1 MPPIPTIMRNL
12 LPPPLIVKTL
22 ATLLALHL
30 SLPAFAGELS
40 VSDGWV
46 KLAWEEKS
54 GDYQIVC
61 RDPNWALAGK
71 LPSASAPAT
80 ITQGADALGAY
91 SQVNFSWLNG
101 ALPMTG
107 GIRAYQDKPLLLF
120 SDTCGAA
127 TANPPAPFPDFSTLP
142 ARLHVFSYRQDT
154 FAPGT
159 FKANEGSTPWLLFDD
174 AGGAL
179 VISPASHFMVASLI
193 GDGQSRVASG
203 CNSNLRN
210 LPAGFSRQTILA
222 FGKGINRTWDLWGQ
236 SLNALRGAKRPANDA
251 DVLLKCFS
259 YWTDNGATYY
269 YNYDTNKGYAG
280 TLQSLVEHYRQEQI
294 PLRSLQLDS
303 WWYSKSFNDP
313 DGRRGSTKQP
323 KLPAGEWNRYGG
335 LLEYKAHPFLF
346 TNGLADFQQSIGLPL
361 VTHNRWVDPASPYHE
376 KYKISGL
383 AAVDPKWWD
392 DIAAYISSCGVVVY
406 EQDWLDR
413 IYKFSPEF
421 SSTADTGETFLRE
434 MARACRERGLTMQYC
449 MPLPCFFMEGSR
461 YENLTTIRTS
471 TDGFGQARW
480 NDFLYTSR
488 LASALGIW
496 PWADVFES
504 AGSDNVLLA
513 TLSAGPVGIG
523 DAIGKENKANI
534 FKSVRADGV
543 IVKPD
548 LPCVPLDQCYLTDA
562 TNRGEPLL
570 AATCTSHG
578 GLRTS
583 YVFAFN
589 RNRTQSM
596 SASFAPAELGNTGKV
611 CLCDSAAGTLA
622 PLASDARFTVSLPP
636 NAAHFFIVA
645 PVGASG
651 IAFFGDSGKFV
662 STGKQRISELKD
674 QPGKLTA
681 AVLFANGEKTV
692 ALHGYAG
699 AKPSVAVQNGTA
711 GEVVYDQATRH
722 FTVEL
727 SVDPS
732 TPIESETNPVRQA
745 WVEFSGGN

>member
-1 MPPIPTIMRNL
+1 VIGQT
-12 LPPPLIVKTL
+12 V
-22 ATLLALHL
+22 ATLLALHAGL
-30 SLPAFAGELS
+30 TAFAGELS

-54 GDYQIVC
+54 GDYQVVC
-61 RDPNWALAGK
+61 REPNWTFAGK
-71 LPSASAPAT
+71 LPSASAPAA

-91 SQVNFSWLNG
+91 SQVNFSWLDG

-107 GIRAYQDKPLLLF
+107 GIRAYQDKPLVLF
-120 SDTCGAA
+120 TDTCGAA
-127 TANPPAPFPDFSTLP
+127 TANAPAPFPDFSKLP

-154 FAPGT
+154 FAPGS

-174 AGGAL
+174 SANAL
-179 VISPASHFMVASLI
+179 VISPASHFMVASLL
-193 GDGQSRVASG
+193 GDGQSRVAGG
-203 CNSNLRN
+203 CNSHLRN
-210 LPAGFSRQTILA
+210 LPAGFSRQTLLA
-222 FGKGINRTWDLWGQ
+222 FGTGINRTWDLWGQ

-280 TLQSLVEHYRQEQI
+280 TLQSLVAHYRQEQI
-294 PLRSLQLDS
+294 PVGCLQLDS
-303 WWYSKSFNDP
+303 WWYSKSFTDP
-313 DGRRGSTKQP
+313 DGRVGRTKQP

-361 VTHNRWVDPASPYHE
+361 ATHNRWVDPASPYHD

-496 PWADVFES
+496 PWADVFDS
-504 AGSDNVLLA
+504 AGSDNMLLA

-548 LPCVPLDQCYLTDA
+548 VPCVPLDQCYVADA
-562 TNRGEPLL
+562 ANRGEPLL
-570 AATCTSHG
+570 AATYTSHN
-578 GLRTS
+578 GLRAG

-589 RNRTQSM
+589 RNRTQPM
-596 SASFAPAELGNTGKV
+596 SAHFTPGELGNTGKV
-611 CLCDSAAGTLA
+611 CLYDSAAGTLA
-622 PLASDARFTVSLPP
+622 PLNSNERFTVSLPP
-636 NAAHFFIVA
+636 NAARFYIVA
-645 PVGASG
+645 PVGGSG
-651 IAFFGDSGKFV
+651 IAFFGDIGKFV

-681 AVLFANGEKTV
+681 AVLFANGEKAV

-711 GEVVYDQATRH
+711 GEVVFDAATGH

-732 TPIESETNPVRQA
+732 TPVESETNPVRQA
-745 WVEFSGGN
+745 WVEFSTGN